1 MRVPLLPLHSK
12 RIPPRSVHG
21 PCPPWGWRAPVAG
34 LDTAPVADRLH
45 RHRRR
50 GRCGGH
56 RLRRRPHPRR
66 PARPGPVRPAAGV
79 RHRRRGADPAG
90 RGEDRRLAG
99 HARRLGT
106 ARRDPAATG
115 LRAAQPDRPDRPDAM
130 AGAARLAAPPGVQRG
145 RPRPQLPGRR
155 VRLPPAGRR
164 DHRVRA
170 GSAPAWFRLDAGR
183 SGGRA
188 GPAVRQLGP
197 GAHRGQGVRPCR
209 PAARRPVRAGAAVQR
224 HGGTVP
230 GGAGLV
236 RRREQPHRPAVRF
249 PVRLAAAAERA
260 ARPAGD
266 GLSDRLQ
273 DRAAERRHL
282 AAGGCRR
289 GRAGRARRPAARRR
303 RARPG
308 LVQAG
313 QRHARAPVR
322 R

>member
-1 MRVPLLPLHSK
+1 MRVTLLPLHSK

-45 RHRRR
+45 RPRRR
-50 GRCGGH
+50 GRRCGD
-56 RLRRRPHPRR
+56 RLRRLPRPRR

-79 RHRRRGADPAG
+79 RHRRRGAGPAG
-90 RGEDRRLAG
+90 RGELRRLPG
-99 HARRLGT
+99 HARGLGT
-106 ARRDPAATG
+106 AHRDPAAAG

-164 DHRVRA
+164 GYRA
-170 GSAPAWFRLDAGR
+170 RTGSAPARLRLDADRGR
-183 SGGRA
+183 GRA
-188 GPAVRQLGP
+188 GPAVRQLRP
-197 GAHRGQGVRPCR
+197 GARRGQGVRPCH
-209 PAARRPVRAGAAVQR
+209 PAPRRPVRAGAAVQR

-236 RRREQPHRPAVRF
+236 RRREQPHRPAVRV
-249 PVRLAAAAERA
+249 PVRRPAAADRA

-266 GLSDRLQ
+266 GLTDRLQ
-273 DRAAERRHL
+273 DRPAERRHL

-289 GRAGRARRPAARRR
+289 RRAGRAHRAAARRR

>member
-21 PCPPWGWRAPVAG
+21 PCPPCGWRAPVAG
-34 LDTAPVADRLH
+34 LDTAPVADRVH
-45 RHRRR
+45 HHHRR
-50 GRCGGH
+50 GRRGGD
-56 RLRRRPHPRR
+56 RLRRCPRPRR
-66 PARPGPVRPAAGV
+66 PARPGPLWPAAGV
-79 RHRRRGADPAG
+79 RPRRRGADPAG
-90 RGEDRRLAG
+90 RGEDRRLPG
-99 HARRLGT
+99 HARGLGT
-106 ARRDPAATG
+106 ARRDPAAAG
-115 LRAAQPDRPDRPDAM
+115 LRAAQPDRPDRRDAM

-164 DHRVRA
+164 DHRARA
-170 GSAPAWFRLDAGR
+170 GSAPARLRLDAD
-183 SGGRA
+183 GGRRRARPAA
-188 GPAVRQLGP
+188 GQLGP
-197 GAHRGQGVRPCR
+197 GTYRGQGVRPCR
-209 PAARRPVRAGAAVQR
+209 PAPRRPVRAGAAVQR
-224 HGGTVP
+224 HGGAVP

-236 RRREQPHRPAVRF
+236 RRREQPHHPAVRF
-249 PVRLAAAAERA
+249 PVRLAATADRA

-266 GLSDRLQ
+266 GLADRLQ
-273 DRAAERRHL
+273 DRAAERGHL

-289 GRAGRARRPAARRR
+289 GRAGRARRAAARRR

-313 QRHARAPVR
+313 QRHTRAPVR